1 MALVDILSDSGTL
14 SVILEFIA
22 LVTVVLGFFRWYDAK
37 YKLLVRDTKNEIT
50 EKISFETERICDQIG
65 DLKQGQ
71 NRLEESHYDHLQR
84 HGEIWISDRRKDR
97 ARDEFDSE
105 IEREEHED
113 ERQRQE
119 DTRMIQ
125 EEDRKESEIVRVKHE
140 GNRKESE
147 IKREERRKRDDE
159 RDRRTEQKK
168 KGSHDQQGGGGSEQ

>member
-37 YKLLVRDTKNEIT
+37 YKVLVRDTKNEVT
-50 EKISFETERICDQIG
+50 GKISSETERICDQIS

-84 HGEIWISDRRKDR
+84 HGEMWISDRKKDR
-97 ARDEFDSE
+97 VRDDFDTE
-105 IEREEHED
+105 IEREQHEG

-119 DTRMIQ
+119 DIRVVQ
-125 EEDRKESEIVRVKHE
+125 ETDRKESETARVKQE

-147 IKREERRKRDDE
+147 TEREQRRKQDDE
-159 RDRRTEQKK
+159 RDRRRRQKK
-168 KGSHDQQGGGGSEQ
+168 KGSSSGEQ

>member
-37 YKLLVRDTKNEIT
+37 YKVLVRDTKNEVT
-50 EKISFETERICDQIG
+50 GKISSETERICDQIS

-84 HGEIWISDRRKDR
+84 HGEMWISDRKKDK
-97 ARDEFDSE
+97 AMESFDTG

-113 ERQRQE
+113 ERRQREEARVVQE
-119 DTRMIQ
+119 KDRKGSETVRVKQ
-125 EEDRKESEIVRVKHE
+125 EGERKESETE
-140 GNRKESE
+140 
-147 IKREERRKRDDE
+147 REQRRKQDDE
-159 RDRRTEQKK
+159 RDGRRRQKK
-168 KGSHDQQGGGGSEQ
+168 KGSSSGEQ